1 MTLDMVMSLLYY
13 QYRTPTVVEHST
25 SELKL
30 KIKIGENNE
39 QDDQNSNHSYVF
51 TSWMF

>member
-1 MTLDMVMSLLYY
+1 MTLDMMMSLLYY

-25 SELKL
+25 SKL

-39 QDDQNSNHSYVF
+39 QDE
-51 TSWMF
+51 